1 MIDEFIKTLPKRHK
15 TKKTGIYYKEIE
27 KTVIN
32 TNGKTKTSI
41 VDKVYTIQ
49 YKDSDDKWKFKT
61 IGKYSEGIRESF
73 CNAKRI
79 EIMNKTRLGEQP
91 DIIKRKQKK
100 KIVTYDSIAIK
111 YFDSVEGVNRD
122 NKNSIA
128 RYELHIKPFIG
139 HKDISLIDYKDIEK
153 IQKAKQKTHAPKTV
167 NHLTTLAG
175 TIFNY
180 AIKKER
186 MRIINPASE
195 IDNLKVDNKR
205 ERFLNLEEIKAL
217 LDHVAENETLNL
229 FTRLSLS
236 TGGRASTIMNIK
248 KKDVDVENHTINLY
262 DFKNSS
268 SYKGFITND
277 LLPII
282 KNLLPHLKINDYLI
296 TTYAMDTIQHKMKA
310 ILDDLFNEGLKSND
324 SKNRA
329 VTHTLRH
336 TFASQLAMNGT
347 PIYTIQKLMNHKDI
361 NMTLRYAKLA
371 PDNGKNEVK
380 GLYK

>member
-1 MIDEFIKTLPKRHK
+1 MGMSRSEKYVGVYLNHLANNDITYYVKFKDENGKRKTVSIGKKSNGITQTYCNSKRAEFINK
-15 TKKTGIYYKEIE
+15 
-27 KTVIN
+27 IN
-32 TNGKTKTSI
+32 
-41 VDKVYTIQ
+41 
-49 YKDSDDKWKFKT
+49 
-61 IGKYSEGIRESF
+61 
-73 CNAKRI
+73 
-79 EIMNKTRLGEQP
+79 LGEDPQAKKKKK
-91 DIIKRKQKK
+91 DII
-100 KIVTYDSIAIK
+100 TFDSIAKK
-111 YFDSVEGVNRD
+111 YFDSVEGINRD

-153 IQKAKQKTHAPKTV
+153 IQKAKQKTHSPKTV
-167 NHLTTLAG
+167 NHITTLAG

-186 MRIINPASE
+186 MRILNPTSE
-195 IDNLKVDNKR
+195 INNLKIDNKR

-217 LDHVAENETLNL
+217 LDEVAVNETLNL

-248 KKDVDVENHTINLY
+248 KKDIDIENHTINLY
-262 DFKNSS
+262 DFKNGT
-268 SYKGFITND
+268 SYKGFITDD

-282 KNLLPHLKINDYLI
+282 ENLLPQLKINDYLI
-296 TTYAMDTIQHKMKA
+296 STYAMDTIQHKMKA
-310 ILDDLFNEGLKSND
+310 ILDDLFNIGLKSND